1 MSRSSRVREE
11 AEGPREHWS
20 VRADAA
26 DVAVLDIPADLR
38 RERRF
43 EIDCRFVV
51 RTREDVAPGAWHA
64 MRVSVDGAQEWS
76 RRIDTANP
84 GASDSLD
91 VHFRRDLPAGR
102 PLRIVATTE
111 VGGGAQRV
119 SLAIEADEGG

>member
-1 MSRSSRVREE
+1 MTRGRRVRQE

-20 VRADAA
+20 VRADGG
-26 DVAVLDIPADLR
+26 DVATLDIPADSR

-51 RTREDVAPGAWHA
+51 RTREEAPPGAWHA

-76 RRIDTANP
+76 RRIETANP

-91 VHFRRDLPAGR
+91 VHFRRDVPSGK

-119 SLAIEADEGG
+119 SLVIEADEGG

>member
-1 MSRSSRVREE
+1 MMRRHRVREDE
-11 AEGPREHWS
+11 AAPREHWFAR
-20 VRADAA
+20 VDGG
-26 DVAVLDIPADLR
+26 DVAVLDIPADLK

-51 RTREDVAPGAWHA
+51 RTRDDTQGAWHA

-91 VHFRRDLPAGR
+91 VHFRRDVPAGR

-119 SLAIEADEGG
+119 ALEIEAEEG

>member
-1 MSRSSRVREE
+1 MTRE
-11 AEGPREHWS
+11 GWS
-20 VRADAA
+20 VRVDAG
-26 DVAVLDIPADLR
+26 DVAVLDIPADLK

-43 EIDCRFVV
+43 EIDCRFIV
-51 RTREDVAPGAWHA
+51 RSREDATGAWHA

-91 VHFRRDLPAGR
+91 VHFRRDVPAGK

-111 VGGGAQRV
+111 VGLGAARV
-119 SLAIEADEGG
+119 ALVIEAEEGG